1 MLQPHSRTV
10 AGLPARQ
17 HLDLRAHANAR
28 GGFGPTAR
36 GGAEARPPLEH
47 KPATPCVQ
55 PAAPYTSLQPHA
67 PTIQPHTSRLQPC
80 VPPQVYNSLAQPL
93 DAVVEL
99 PISAASL
106 KLVAGPAAAGP
117 TSVQAE
123 YSPAC
128 YGAATLCVRS
138 CSPAC

>member
-1 MLQPHSRTV
+1 M
-10 AGLPARQ
+10 
-17 HLDLRAHANAR
+17 
-28 GGFGPTAR
+28 
-36 GGAEARPPLEH
+36 E
-47 KPATPCVQ
+47 
-55 PAAPYTSLQPHA
+55 PAALCT
-67 PTIQPHTSRLQPC
+67 
-80 VPPQVYNSLAQPL
+80 PQVYNSLAQPL

-128 YGAATLCVRS
+128 YGAATQCVRS

>member
-1 MLQPHSRTV
+1 MCPACSPIYQSAAPRTHH
-10 AGLPARQ
+10 PA
-17 HLDLRAHANAR
+17 
-28 GGFGPTAR
+28 PYIT
-36 GGAEARPPLEH
+36 
-47 KPATPCVQ
+47 
-55 PAAPYTSLQPHA
+55 PAALCT
-67 PTIQPHTSRLQPC
+67 
-80 VPPQVYNSLAQPL
+80 PQVYNSLAQPL